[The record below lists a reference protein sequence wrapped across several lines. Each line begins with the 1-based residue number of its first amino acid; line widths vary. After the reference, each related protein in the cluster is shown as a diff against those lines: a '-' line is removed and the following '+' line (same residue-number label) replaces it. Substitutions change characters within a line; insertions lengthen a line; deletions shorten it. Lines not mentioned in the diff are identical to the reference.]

1 MLIENYNSVSNSQL
15 LLLLPSKSLN
25 SICKKARKLG
35 IKKDKKIEFLNRSEA
50 RKGDKASNWKG
61 GTRKTS
67 GGYKQLLIPGHP
79 RSDKSGY
86 VMEHIVVWERETGMI
101 LPPGFCIH
109 HLNGDKTDNRI
120 ENLCVMLHKAHT
132 VYHHTGKKRSQE
144 TRNKISE
151 ARKKSYVK
159 HNNCNGANC

>member
-1 MLIENYNSVSNSQL
+1 M
-15 LLLLPSKSLN
+15 LLPNKSLN

-35 IKKDKKIEFLNRSEA
+35 IKKAKEIEFLNRSEA
-50 RKGDKASNWKG
+50 RKRDKASNWKG
-61 GTRKTS
+61 GTRKTA
-67 GGYKQLLIPGHP
+67 GGYRQLLMPEHP

-86 VMEHIVVWERETGMI
+86 VMEHIVVWEQETGMI